1 MKQEGIGEVWLVG
14 AGPGDPD
21 LLTLKAVRMMREA
34 EVVLFDNLVE
44 PQILELLNP
53 LAERIYVGKRRGNH
67 SVPQPEIG
75 ALLVEHARRGKNVLR
90 LKGGDPF
97 IFGRGGEEIEHLAEA
112 GVPFQV
118 CPGIT
123 AAIGCAAYAGI
134 PLTHRDYAQSC
145 VFITA
150 QDREGQI
157 ELDWAN
163 LVRADRTLA
172 VYMGLSC
179 LSDLTKR
186 LMVAGVAPEM
196 PAAIIDNGTRP
207 QQRVVTGTV
216 ANLADKVSAAGL
228 KGPTI
233 IIIGDVVRLREKLD
247 WLIEQAQQSLEQK
260 SE

>member
-207 QQRVVTGTV
+207 QQRVVT
-216 ANLADKVSAAGL
+216 
-228 KGPTI
+228 
-233 IIIGDVVRLREKLD
+233 
-247 WLIEQAQQSLEQK
+247 
-260 SE
+260 